1 MNDILN
7 KLHEAAASPRAQMD
21 GYLAQGKKIV
31 LCAPVYTPADHTLIA
46 GLGLGHAVGG
56 LAVAVA

>member
-31 LCAPVYTPADHTLIA
+31 LCAPVYTPEELI
-46 GLGLGHAVGG
+46 HAMASCLWEPG
-56 LAVAVA
+56 AAMWR

>member
-31 LCAPVYTPADHTLIA
+31 LCAPVYTPEELI
-46 GLGLGHAVGG
+46 HAMASCLWEPG
-56 LAVAVA
+56 AAM

>member
-21 GYLAQGKKIV
+21 GYLPRS
-31 LCAPVYTPADHTLIA
+31 LSTPWASCLWEPGA
-46 GLGLGHAVGG
+46 AM
-56 LAVAVA
+56 

>member
-21 GYLAQGKKIV
+21 GYLAQGKRSS
-31 LCAPVYTPADHTLIA
+31 CALLFTLPRSLSTPWASCLWA
-46 GLGLGHAVGG
+46 RGA
-56 LAVAVA
+56 AM

>member
-21 GYLAQGKKIV
+21 GYLAQGKRSS
-31 LCAPVYTPADHTLIA
+31 CALLFTLPRSLSTPWASCLWA
-46 GLGLGHAVGG
+46 RGA
-56 LAVAVA
+56 AMWR